1 MGSNFGGNVGRTE
14 PSLWDYVLRVP
25 PVVRYYFAGSL
36 LVTFLWHFQI
46 IPSEPVILQWRSV
59 FNNYNIPPLVLSFFH
74 WGPISRDRVFELI
87 FMVMTLFRQGAYLEQ
102 SIFSGDPAEFVFC
115 LIFCGLMIL
124 VQDFFFQSY
133 VLAKCLI
140 MAILQIW
147 VRHNPT
153 QEVRVIFITL
163 RAFYLPLVML
173 GADFVFSGGKFPF
186 LTLKGL
192 LAGHMYYFLT
202 EIVPRLPGYTHV
214 LYAPQWFKGMFK
226 QTPQT
231 RQPSVGFFSGIQ
243 RGQGGTQAPAQPAAQ
258 GAHRWG
264 SGNRLGS

>member
-202 EIVPRLPGYTHV
+202 EVTKQFCLAHDSVSAVTLPQSYLEPFVSRLCQDFPGIRTSCMH
-214 LYAPQWFKGMFK
+214 
-226 QTPQT
+226 
-231 RQPSVGFFSGIQ
+231 RSGS
-243 RGQGGTQAPAQPAAQ
+243 RGCSNKPP
-258 GAHRWG
+258 
-264 SGNRLGS
+264 RLGSPR